1 MEPNYFIG
9 SLFYMRL
16 IVLTFDRLPARMLA
30 CYGNEWIETP
40 AFDQLAARS
49 TVFEQHFAELPGE
62 SGPAH
67 PWWTGKLEYFDLA
80 GQESKT
86 GAQTTVASLVTA
98 GVNCRLITERAE
110 GLPLDAFSSW
120 EQVEV
125 EDSFDMD
132 HAETPFAK
140 LVQRALEVWET
151 PLEPGQRELLWL
163 HSRGVPSPWIPPRVF
178 ADLYLNELE
187 GDDEEEEWDEHTG
200 ETVIPETPFDDAEAE
215 PDSHRDFDPTG
226 ILREL
231 TENPALAESI
241 LSEAPSPNEPEAELQ
256 NESGELER
264 LVSRYIFAGYVSL
277 LDHWIGRLVRGL
289 EEGTETPADSETGKT
304 VLVVTAAS
312 GHVVGDRR
320 AFIEDES
327 ELCDE
332 QLQTPMVIHE
342 IGSSEF
348 GIRSQSLSGPQDLF
362 PALTEILGIELAIPF
377 SGTSLVTPNGRRD
390 SLLHLSSSGELA
402 YRDREWLLILP
413 DTVVLQSETIED
425 EDELQFVARL
435 YALPDDLW
443 QVNDVSSRRGDV
455 VLDLARKLQSA
466 LRAAGHLRT

>member
-1 MEPNYFIG
+1 
-9 SLFYMRL
+9 MRL
-16 IVLTFDRLPARMLA
+16 IVLTFDRLPARLLA
-30 CYGNEWIETP
+30 CYGNEWMETP

-62 SGPAH
+62 AGPAH
-67 PWWTGKLEYFDLA
+67 PWWTGQLEYFDSA
-80 GQESKT
+80 GES
-86 GAQTTVASLVTA
+86 AADAATTVSSLVAA
-98 GVNCRLITERAE
+98 GVNCHLITERTE

-120 EQVEV
+120 EQIEV

-132 HAETPFAK
+132 HAETPVAK
-140 LVQRALEVWET
+140 LVQRALEVAVT
-151 PLEPGQRELLWL
+151 PLERGQKEVLWL

-200 ETVIPETPFDDAEAE
+200 ETIIPETPLEDAEAE
-215 PDSHRDFDPTG
+215 PDPHRDFDPTG
-226 ILREL
+226 ILDEL

-241 LSEAPSPNEPEAELQ
+241 LSEAPSSDEPEAESKD
-256 NESGELER
+256 ESGELER

-277 LDHWIGRLVRGL
+277 LDHWLGRLFRGL
-289 EEGTETPADSETGKT
+289 EEVSAGSELAKT

-320 AFIEDES
+320 AFIKDESELS

-332 QLQTPMVIHE
+332 LLQTPMVIHE
-342 IGSSEF
+342 VGCTEF
-348 GIRSQSLSGPQDLF
+348 GTRSQSLTGPQDLA
-362 PALTEILGIELAIPF
+362 PTLTELLGTERPKPF
-377 SGTSLVTPNGRRD
+377 SGNSLTVSNEERD
-390 SLLHLSSSGELA
+390 SLLHLSASGEVA
-402 YRDREWLLILP
+402 YRDREWLLVLP
-413 DTVVLQSETIED
+413 DTGLLESEPIED

-455 VLDLARKLQSA
+455 VFELATKLHSA
-466 LRAAGHLRT
+466 LRAAGRLKK

>member
-1 MEPNYFIG
+1 
-9 SLFYMRL
+9 MRL

-30 CYGNEWIETP
+30 CYGNEWMETP

-62 SGPAH
+62 AGPAH
-67 PWWTGKLEYFDLA
+67 PWWTGQLEYFNSV
-80 GQESKT
+80 GRESAT
-86 GAQTTVASLVTA
+86 DAATTVSSLVAA
-98 GVNCRLITERAE
+98 GVDCRLITERAE
-110 GLPLDAFSSW
+110 GLPLDSFSSW
-120 EQVEV
+120 EQIEI
-125 EDSFDMD
+125 EDTFDLD

-140 LVQRALEVWET
+140 LVQRALEVSKA
-151 PLEPGQRELLWL
+151 PLEPGQKEVLWL

-200 ETVIPETPFDDAEAE
+200 ETIIPETPFEDAEAE
-215 PDSHRDFDPTG
+215 PDPHRDFDPTG
-226 ILREL
+226 ILDEL

-241 LSEAPSPNEPEAELQ
+241 LSEAPSSDEPEVESQ
-256 NESGELER
+256 GESGELER

-277 LDHWIGRLVRGL
+277 LDHWLGRLVRGL
-289 EEGTETPADSETGKT
+289 EEGTETPAGNEIKKT

-327 ELCDE
+327 ELSELCDE
-332 QLQTPMVIHE
+332 LLQTPMAIHE

-348 GIRSQSLSGPQDLF
+348 GIRNQSLTGPQDLF
-362 PALTEILGIELAIPF
+362 PTLMEFLGIEPTKPIQ
-377 SGTSLVTPNGRRD
+377 GNSLTVFNGERD
-390 SLLHLSSSGELA
+390 SLLHLSSSGEVA
-402 YRDREWLLILP
+402 YRDREWLLVLP
-413 DTVVLQSETIED
+413 DTALLQSQMIDD

-455 VLDLARKLQSA
+455 VFDLATKLQSA
-466 LRAAGHLRT
+466 LRAAGRLRG